1 MANSWIKLFD
11 KWKLIM
17 NLQLVYR
24 YYLSLSKNENM
35 FKTTNQTKKTKQ
47 KKRKKKQQQQQQN
60 KERKKQ
66 FPLVGIE
73 PQTIDV

>member
-1 MANSWIKLFD
+1 MN
-11 KWKLIM
+11 LIM
-17 NLQLVYR
+17 NLELVYR

-47 KKRKKKQQQQQQN
+47 KKRKNKKQQQQN

>member
-1 MANSWIKLFD
+1 
-11 KWKLIM
+11 M

-47 KKRKKKQQQQQQN
+47 KKGKKKQQQN

>member
-1 MANSWIKLFD
+1 
-11 KWKLIM
+11 M

-47 KKRKKKQQQQQQN
+47 KKRKKKQQQQQN

>member
-1 MANSWIKLFD
+1 MN
-11 KWKLIM
+11 LIM

-47 KKRKKKQQQQQQN
+47 KKRKNKKQQQQN

>member
-1 MANSWIKLFD
+1 
-11 KWKLIM
+11 M

-47 KKRKKKQQQQQQN
+47 KKRKKKQQQQQQQN

>member
-1 MANSWIKLFD
+1 MKICLK
-11 KWKLIM
+11 
-17 NLQLVYR
+17 Q
-24 YYLSLSKNENM
+24 
-35 FKTTNQTKKTKQ
+35 QTKPRKQ
-47 KKRKKKQQQQQQN
+47 NKKKRKNKKQQQQN

>member
-1 MANSWIKLFD
+1 
-11 KWKLIM
+11 M

-47 KKRKKKQQQQQQN
+47 KKKEKKKQQQQQN